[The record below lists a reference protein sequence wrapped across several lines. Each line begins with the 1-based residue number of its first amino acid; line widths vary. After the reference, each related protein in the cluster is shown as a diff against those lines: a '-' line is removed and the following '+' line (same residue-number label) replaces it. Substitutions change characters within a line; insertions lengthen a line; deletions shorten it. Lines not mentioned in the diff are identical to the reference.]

1 MKNIDL
7 TKIYHLYK
15 GKWVV
20 FGKENRVVAANNDL
34 KKAIAQFKKKNP
46 KAIPDVFR
54 VPTKITPYIGKS
66 LR

>member
-20 FGKENRVVAANNDL
+20 FGKENKVVAANNDL
-34 KKAIAQFKKKNP
+34 KKAIAQFKKRTQKP
-46 KAIPDVFR
+46 FPMSLECR
-54 VPTKITPYIGKS
+54 LKS
-66 LR
+66 RPMLEKF

>member
-1 MKNIDL
+1 MRNTDL
-7 TKIYHLYK
+7 TKIYRQYK
-15 GKWVV
+15 GKWIV
-20 FGKENRVVAANNDL
+20 FGKENKVVAADNDL